1 MTTKTCLTAVALTE
15 KKTYEWYLRSRT
27 VDGESLHQVL
37 MERSKRAGVSG
48 EIHHNHDHYL
58 IKWRN
63 KAGVETE
70 WKLPHEYT
78 DDELTTLLVTMR
90 LTC

>member
-1 MTTKTCLTAVALTE
+1 
-15 KKTYEWYLRSRT
+15 

-37 MERSKRAGVSG
+37 MERSKRVGLSG